1 MNKRS
6 PYPSTRSP
14 RFPNTQPTTMR
25 HGAVLLL
32 VILSV
37 SSSEAQIWKKIAGI
51 GGKISDISNGS
62 WTKLVKNY
70 VKSFFDNL
78 VERAEKAFV
87 KFTSNCEYL
96 GGKWWSKNDDK
107 NWNETNKQTAF
118 FLNMKKHK
126 RFQWLRNAS
135 FNFLFLSLY
144 NMSNGKMTY
153 IVWMYPPWKIKMTM
167 WSFWLFLENWESC
180 ELQKSILK
188 F

>member
-37 SSSEAQIWKKIAGI
+37 SSSEAQVWKKIAGI

-96 GGKWWSKNDDK
+96 GGKSWSKNDDK

-118 FLNMKKHK
+118 FFKYEKNTNVFSGYEMPRLIFYFFPCIICPMGKWRTWYECIPRERLKWQCDH
-126 RFQWLRNAS
+126 FGS
-135 FNFLFLSLY
+135 F
-144 NMSNGKMTY
+144 
-153 IVWMYPPWKIKMTM
+153 WKI
-167 WSFWLFLENWESC
+167 ENHVNS
-180 ELQKSILK
+180 KNP